1 LNRNT
6 PAPVR
11 RLSLVESMENRMR
24 QPQRSWPAVALAAP
38 LALLFVAVGAGART
52 QAQGNDDSTVG
63 KAVAAKQAS
72 EIQRGDPAR
81 WHREDPSRQA
91 RLRIL
96 QKEIGAA
103 YQEAKNACRE
113 GAAAERNACLKE
125 ARATYEQDMKNAPSQ
140 LDAAPQG
147 AVETS
152 VQTTTAAPSQSH

>member
-1 LNRNT
+1 M

-11 RLSLVESMENRMR
+11 RLSLVKSMEKRMR
-24 QPQRSWPAVALAAP
+24 QPQRSWPAIALATL
-38 LALLFVAVGAGART
+38 LAAAGAHAHD
-52 QAQGNDDSTVG
+52 QAQTNDDSTVG

-72 EIQRGDPAR
+72 EIKSGDPAR

-103 YQEAKNACRE
+103 WQEAKNACRE
-113 GAAAERNACLKE
+113 GAAAERSACLKE

-140 LDAAPQG
+140 LDAAPKG

-152 VQTTTAAPSQSH
+152 VQTVTTAPPPSR